1 MLLIEKYLVVETR
14 NNAVESQTEHN
25 RFTGIIK
32 IIMLPYTVI

>member
-14 NNAVESQTEHN
+14 NNAVESRSDH
-25 RFTGIIK
+25 GHIK